1 MEIKDKLDFLSGYMR
16 VLTLLFGFKDK
27 KSFVMT
33 FDKII
38 LYDFYLKYPVTMFGE
53 SERVKNYDF
62 EELYSFYHS
71 EPDRDSYY
79 KTLRFLISKGL
90 VVKEIVNGSYTY
102 KITELGAKIVR
113 EIESPYNNRLIEYSS
128 LISKTI
134 SKLSEIK
141 VKEAIHNKA
150 QDNIKYSNYGTEFI
164 YT

>member
-16 VLTLLFGFKDK
+16 VLTLLYGFKDK

-71 EPDRDSYY
+71 EPDRDNYHKLLS
-79 KTLRFLISKGL
+79 FLIAKSL
-90 VVKEIVNGSYTY
+90 ISREITLGSYVY
-102 KITELGAKIVR
+102 KITELGTKIIR
-113 EIESPYNNRLIEYSS
+113 EIESPYNNLLLEYSS
-128 LISKTI
+128 LISKNI
-134 SKLSEIK
+134 SKLSDIK
-141 VKEAIHNKA
+141 VKEAIHVKA
-150 QDNIKYSNYGTEFI
+150 QDNIKYSI
-164 YT
+164 